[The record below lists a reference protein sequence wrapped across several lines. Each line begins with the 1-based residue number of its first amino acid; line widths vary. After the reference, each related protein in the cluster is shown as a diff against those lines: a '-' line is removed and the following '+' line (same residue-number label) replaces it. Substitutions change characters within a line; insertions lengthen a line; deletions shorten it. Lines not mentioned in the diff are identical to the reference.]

1 MDDMLLASMEPEAE
15 ADRSLEHVT
24 ALRAAVEAVL
34 GDPART
40 DHATRLFDLVVRG
53 LDHWVAT
60 PTEKGSHA
68 LHLHEYALIP
78 LSYAFVRACE
88 TRNTPVRRVAV
99 TDRMLDSE
107 VDRMHALSRDAAWVG
122 ALSSAGTL
130 ARVAHMVYP
139 VVNAIDANQQ
149 ALDPARVFRYMCASV
164 HFTAWTAAACSIR
177 VMAGPPASPASPIS
191 LAAADEPPPQKHAK
205 VAALLRAPPAKLP
218 AYANNLFVDVCMP
231 PDTIPTFKRNNDVAD
246 FDIVQ
251 LANQPGVLTRVEKE
265 QIAYCQE
272 RFDGAHWVT
281 DEDMAAR
288 RNAEA
293 VESIEYADPASV
305 IANRAS
311 VPIDFIARLARARID
326 AATERNETRLPTEA
340 QRAFYEDCYE
350 LAAWGMVLDAC
361 FVDGMHPVPPG
372 LQLPYAFS
380 LLVARPSQLGLAS
393 GTAIAT
399 CAPMQGGLRRLPSV
413 TILCAGLYACFCPV
427 CLRAT
432 LHTRATPALAR
443 WAQCLAACHNHRD
456 AYDIAIKL

>member
-15 ADRSLEHVT
+15 ADRSLEHLGE
-24 ALRAAVEAVL
+24 LRAAVQDVL
-34 GDPART
+34 ADPART
-40 DHATRLFDLVVRG
+40 SHATRLFDLVVRG

-78 LSYAFVRACE
+78 LSYAFVIACE

-99 TDRMLDSE
+99 TDRVLDSE
-107 VDRMHALSRDAAWVG
+107 VDRMHTLARDPVWIG
-122 ALSSAGTL
+122 ALSSAATL
-130 ARVAHMVYP
+130 ARVAHLVYP
-139 VVNAIDANQQ
+139 VVNAIDANQKS
-149 ALDPARVFRYMCASV
+149 LDPARVFRYMCTAV

-177 VMAGPPASPASPIS
+177 VLSGPPASPS
-191 LAAADEPPPQKHAK
+191 LVDDTQTQKHAK
-205 VAALLRAPPAKLP
+205 IAALLRAPPAKLP
-218 AYANNLFVDVCMP
+218 AYTNNLFVDVCMP
-231 PDTIPTFKRNNDVAD
+231 PDTIPFFKRCNDVAD

-288 RNAEA
+288 RDAEVA
-293 VESIEYADPASV
+293 ESIEYADPASV

-311 VPIDFIARLARARID
+311 VPIDFIAKLARARID
-326 AATERNETRLPTEA
+326 AAAERNETRLPTDT
-340 QRAFYEDCYE
+340 QKAFYEDCYE
-350 LAAWGMVLDAC
+350 FAAWGMVLDAC

-380 LLVARPSQLGLAS
+380 LLLGRPSQLGLAN

-399 CAPMQGGLRRLPSV
+399 CAPMQGGLRRLPTI
-413 TILCAGLYACFCPV
+413 TILCAGLYACFCSV
-427 CLRAT
+427 CLVST

-443 WAQCLAACHNHRD
+443 WTACLAACHRNRD
-456 AYDIAIKL
+456 AYDIPIKL